1 MNITTMKRGII
12 FMAMLLASVTATFAQ
27 GVDEEMQR
35 LYSLSSH
42 YVLRDFAE
50 KMSARQAQMLAQKD
64 AKARKLTVNSLFED
78 MTAWTDGLNVYSLL
92 VSDENS
98 KLLTL
103 HMFGK
108 PFKTDCPIGD
118 GLLQKGSV
126 LTVKGRPGITVS
138 YEEIGMFKMLVFRD
152 KAGRVKDILTQT
164 DAQEAQGYTA
174 HLMDLHDIYDGLY
187 DVGNQRFC
195 VFGLKADH
203 YVLNHYEE
211 DPGLYAIYNISKTEI
226 KDYLAYGEGRVS
238 HGDPSSPNFDKMP
251 GGGGAGAIMGPMIWQ
266 VEPTDN
272 GVHVEVI
279 NDEQFVDHSPRL
291 PEDNMVLTK
300 VATPYKDVPGRW
312 AFASLRP
319 LTRGLLMRFPAKAL
333 TLMRGEIYARHGDTF
348 KNPDT
353 QKYFDAQPWYK
364 KSNRPVVLSAIEKL
378 NVQLIKAVEEK
389 KITAEKNVRANL
401 KYVQYEYHSMAF
413 HPFEEYVLEKYDNG
427 EVHLKTNGSVGD
439 RDYLV
444 SDTVM
449 TAVKRIIEECKMYEY
464 DSYYTI
470 PIQPLDG
477 DRWAFT
483 ARFEDQTI
491 SSGGRNAEPKDDEGL
506 RRLSRL
512 LFDVASAAEKKLRGE
527 E

>member
-1 MNITTMKRGII
+1 MKTTEIQRG
-12 FMAMLLASVTATFAQ
+12 MVALAMVLACTTATFAQ
-27 GVDEEMQR
+27 DVNEEMQH

-42 YVLRDFAE
+42 YILRDYAE
-50 KMSARQAQMLAQKD
+50 QMPVRQADMLAQRNVT
-64 AKARKLTVNSLFED
+64 AKRLPLSDLFGD
-78 MTAWTDGLNVYSLL
+78 VSAWSDGLNVYCL
-92 VSDENS
+92 VASDDDN
-98 KLLTL
+98 TL
-103 HMFGK
+103 SVQMYGK
-108 PFKTDCPIGD
+108 PFETDFPVGK
-118 GLLQKGSV
+118 GLQRKGSV
-126 LTVKGRPGITVS
+126 LTVKGRPGITVT
-138 YEEIGMFKMLVFRD
+138 YEEIGVFKVLVFRD
-152 KAGRVKDILTQT
+152 KAGHVKDVLTQM
-164 DAQEAQGYTA
+164 DEEQANGYAA

-187 DVGNQRFC
+187 AVGNGNFC

-203 YVLNHYEE
+203 YVLNNYEQ
-211 DPGLYAIYNISKTEI
+211 DPGMFVIINTSYTEI
-226 KDYLAYGEGRVS
+226 KDVLAYGEGRVS
-238 HGDPSSPNFDKMP
+238 RGDPSSPNYDKMP
-251 GGGGAGAIMGPMIWQ
+251 GGGGAGAIMGPMIWK
-266 VEPTDN
+266 VEMTDS
-272 GVHVEVI
+272 GVHVNLI
-279 NDEQFVDHSPRL
+279 RDEKFVDHSPRL
-291 PEDNMVLTK
+291 PKDNIVLTK

-364 KSNRPVVLSAIEKL
+364 KSNKPVVLTAIEKM
-378 NVQLIKAVEEK
+378 NVQLIKAVEEE
-389 KITAEKNVRANL
+389 KIAAESKVRANL

-413 HPFEEYVLEKYDNG
+413 HPYEEYVLEKYDNG

-444 SDTVM
+444 SDTVL

-464 DSYYTI
+464 ASYYSI

-477 DRWAFT
+477 DRWGFT

-491 SSGGRNAEPKDDEGL
+491 SSGGRNAEPEDDEGL
-506 RRLSRL
+506 RRLSKL
-512 LFDVASAAEKKLRGE
+512 LFNVASAAEKKLRGE